1 MCKAENGHVA
11 NGLSSNG
18 GHVPK
23 GDKPEGTS
31 FFDRLGTARKRSLPG
46 VILVHLA
53 IRLKYC
59 FLQWFGLKAL
69 LR

>member
-1 MCKAENGHVA
+1 MCKTKNGDLA
-11 NGLSSNG
+11 DDGLARN

-23 GDKPEGTS
+23 DEQPAGTS
-31 FFDRLGTARKRSLPG
+31 FFDRLGTARKRSLPS

-59 FLQWFGLKAL
+59 FLQWFGLKPL
-69 LR
+69 LW